1 MVKLSN
7 NELSEICNHLGQSK
21 IINIQKIF
29 GGCIN
34 HTWRLDFA
42 NSRFFLKKNERDQKL
57 LKFEQY
63 CLNDLRKYSNSQNII
78 IPEVIDYFE
87 YEHNEYLLM
96 EWLDLNNVSQKKLGV
111 GIAEIHLN
119 SNKKKPNKPDT
130 LNYLGFTHRKVG
142 DFENAEIYYSMGLE
156 LDPKHVGINEYM
168 GELFVVTNRLDKAKE
183 RLAVLKDCNCKEYK
197 ELKLVI
203 EGKKESKY

>member
-1 MVKLSN
+1 MMYKNFLIFLLSVLITSQAFSAGSSGGSGSGGETKPVSQYEIAVKM
-7 NELSEICNHLGQSK
+7 
-21 IINIQKIF
+21 INKAKKF
-29 GGCIN
+29 E
-34 HTWRLDFA
+34 
-42 NSRFFLKKNERDQKL
+42 KKNKTDKAQKHYKKAIGYL
-57 LKFEQY
+57 LK
-63 CLNDLRKYSNSQNII
+63 
-78 IPEVIDYFE
+78 
-87 YEHNEYLLM
+87 H
-96 EWLDLNNVSQKKLGV
+96 
-111 GIAEIHLN
+111 
-119 SNKKKPNKPDT
+119 NKKFPSDPNT

-142 DFENAEIYYSMGLE
+142 DYENAEIYYSMGLE

>member
-1 MVKLSN
+1 MYK
-7 NELSEICNHLGQSK
+7 K
-21 IINIQKIF
+21 ILIVLLFVLITSPVFSAGSSGGSGSGGEAKPVSQYQIGEKMINKAKKF
-29 GGCIN
+29 E
-34 HTWRLDFA
+34 
-42 NSRFFLKKNERDQKL
+42 KKNKADKAQKHYKKAIGYL
-57 LKFEQY
+57 LK
-63 CLNDLRKYSNSQNII
+63 
-78 IPEVIDYFE
+78 
-87 YEHNEYLLM
+87 HNKEFPA
-96 EWLDLNNVSQKKLGV
+96 D
-111 GIAEIHLN
+111 
-119 SNKKKPNKPDT
+119 PDT

-142 DFENAEIYYSMGLE
+142 DYENAEIYYSMGLE